1 VTLPAITEDEAAAT
15 MRYAVRNAGILDSV
29 PMMSPLYQRPSHMEK
44 LARILRRMHKA
55 ARGEGP
61 PVLACLS
68 APPQVGKSETVQ
80 HALAWWLARNPED
93 FLGYVSYGADLA
105 EDKSR
110 RIRELSTSIG
120 VELKQGTTAVDL
132 WRTTAGGGLIA
143 KGLDGSITGRSAL
156 RAIVVDDPYKN
167 RVQTESKHYRRRVR
181 GGFDMN
187 ILSRR
192 HPQTSILVMHTR
204 FHVDDLIGD
213 LSSTQGYERHVIQAI
228 GDDGSPLWP
237 ESGRDLAYWAEM
249 RRPNEHNWWSLY
261 MGEPRPPSGRLFSGV
276 HYYDALPGHYAVT
289 IGVDL
294 AYSSRTSADYSVA
307 VALAYDASRDT
318 YFVLD
323 VLRVQ
328 ESAPNF
334 ADRLKQW
341 KTRWPGARLHAYLG
355 GTELGV
361 ADFFRDRG
369 IRLAVEP
376 ARADKLTRSQPT
388 SAAWNEGRISVP
400 GKARDDGTVISPEWV
415 EPFVAELMD
424 ASGTND
430 EHDDQM
436 DALAAAFDSA
446 PRASYAV
453 LRQPGAL
460 PKAYEG
466 AVSAPVTAPRWRPGM
481 GPLPKPY

>member
-1 VTLPAITEDEAAAT
+1 MTLPAISEEDAAAT
-15 MRYAVRNAGILDSV
+15 LRYAVRNAGILDSV
-29 PMMSPLYQRPSHMEK
+29 PMMSPLYQRPTHMEK
-44 LARILRRMHKA
+44 LARVIRRMHKA
-55 ARGEGP
+55 SRGEGP

-80 HALAWWLARNPED
+80 HGLAWWLARNPED

-110 RIRELSTSIG
+110 HIRNLATSVG
-120 VELKQGTTAVDL
+120 VELQQGTKAVDL

-156 RAIVVDDPYKN
+156 RAIIVDDPYKN

-213 LSSTQGYERHVIQAI
+213 LSSTQGYERHVIAAI
-228 GDDGSPLWP
+228 NDGSPLWP

-276 HYYDALPGHYAVT
+276 AYYETLPPRYTVT

-294 AYSSRTSADYSVA
+294 AYSSRSSADYSVA
-307 VALAYDASRDT
+307 VALAHDSDKGAY
-318 YFVLD
+318 YVVD

-328 ESAPNF
+328 ESAPTF
-334 ADRLKQW
+334 AERLKQW
-341 KTRWPGARLHAYLG
+341 KTRWPAARIHAYLG

-361 ADFFRDRG
+361 ADFFKAQG
-369 IRLAVEP
+369 VKLHVEA
-376 ARADKLTRSQPT
+376 ARADKLTRAQPV
-388 SAAWNEGRISVP
+388 SAAWNAGEIRVP
-400 GKARDDGTVISPEWV
+400 GRVSEDGTTTSPEWV
-415 EPFVAELMD
+415 EAFVSELMD
-424 ASGTND
+424 ASGQND

-436 DALAAAFDSA
+436 DALAAAYDSSSTA
-446 PRASYAV
+446 PV
-453 LRQPGAL
+453 GLIRQPEA
-460 PKAYEG
+460 PIRPYEG
-466 AVSAPVTAPRWRPGM
+466 AYVEKPAPVWRGV
-481 GPLPKPY
+481 GPLPKRY